1 MFHVLCMFQH
11 TLELMHKQ
19 THTHTP
25 YTNIHLTYTH
35 SQYTVYQKQFQIPS
49 FVSKTIQYPAPV
61 YQLQPAAPV
70 QITQL
75 PIPVYQP
82 VVYQKRIHINTV
94 PQVCLSS
101 NVQCSVFC
109 ICKALKGSW

>member
-1 MFHVLCMFQH
+1 MFHVSTHSGIDLQINA
-11 TLELMHKQ
+11 LK
-19 THTHTP
+19 HTHM
-25 YTNIHLTYTH
+25 TH
-35 SQYTVYQKQFQIPS
+35 SQYTVYQKQFQIPT

-61 YQLQPAAPV
+61 YQQQQAAPV
-70 QITQL
+70 QITQY

-101 NVQCSVFC
+101 SV
-109 ICKALKGSW
+109 